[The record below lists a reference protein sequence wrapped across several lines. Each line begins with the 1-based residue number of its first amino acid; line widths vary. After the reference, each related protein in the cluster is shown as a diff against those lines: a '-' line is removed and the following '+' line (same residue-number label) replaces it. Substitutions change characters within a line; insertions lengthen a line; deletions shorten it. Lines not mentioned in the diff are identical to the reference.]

1 MRRPAKV
8 VRWQEKRHD
17 DSGEEC
23 EPARHLWSPCLSLC
37 KPRACRQTKKETHC
51 CGISPTRAG
60 KKEKVRTAIES
71 AKEEAESKSQVPA
84 SSRFENGCR
93 GPKKGV
99 GDPALFYCRISDTEK
114 LYLLERFCLNKNQ
127 GDGQSLVPPSPLVAK
142 SQRLKS
148 EP

>member
-1 MRRPAKV
+1 MNTRRPAKV
-8 VRWQEKRHD
+8 VRWREKRHD

-84 SSRFENGCR
+84 SSCFENGRR

-99 GDPALFYCRISDTEK
+99 GDPALFYCRMLGPGVSNIPTWHASITVESTNNEK
-114 LYLLERFCLNKNQ
+114 
-127 GDGQSLVPPSPLVAK
+127 
-142 SQRLKS
+142 
-148 EP
+148 